1 MSRNQQGLWEASA
14 VLYKE
19 HIEVSNSSFIFQ
31 TSQVYDVNA
40 NAVDN
45 DKELFHP
52 SKLTLTEALAL
63 ESGGM
68 LIGRSQEWCSFLIR
82 P

>member
-14 VLYKE
+14 VLYKD

-31 TSQVYDVNA
+31 TSQSYDVNA

-45 DKELFHP
+45 DKELFDP

-68 LIGRSQEWCSFLIR
+68 LIGRSQE
-82 P
+82 

>member
-1 MSRNQQGLWEASA
+1 MQSFIRTTLKS
-14 VLYKE
+14 LTC
-19 HIEVSNSSFIFQ
+19 HSSFIFQ

-40 NAVDN
+40 NTVDN

-68 LIGRSQEWCSFLIR
+68 QLLLKS
-82 P
+82 